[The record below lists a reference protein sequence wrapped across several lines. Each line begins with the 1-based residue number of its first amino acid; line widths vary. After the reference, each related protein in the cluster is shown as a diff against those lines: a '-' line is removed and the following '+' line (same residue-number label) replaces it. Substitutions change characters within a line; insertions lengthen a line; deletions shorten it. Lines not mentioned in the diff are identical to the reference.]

1 MLLSEA
7 QVLEIRA
14 GVREGVRGP
23 VMLKWI
29 EQLLADRDE
38 RIRLAD
44 QEKKKER
51 GRRRGTRGRRLRSAF
66 REAADQGN
74 TPQNFPTRRSKGEGY
89 AQGSRVASS
98 RAREQK
104 SLPNTSS

>member
-14 GVREGVRGP
+14 GVREGIRGP

-44 QEKKKER
+44 EEKKKSE
-51 GRRRGTRGRRLRSAF
+51 GGG
-66 REAADQGN
+66 
-74 TPQNFPTRRSKGEGY
+74 GEPEG
-89 AQGSRVASS
+89 GG
-98 RAREQK
+98 
-104 SLPNTSS
+104 